1 MVARE
6 AIVRRLAGKLFIER
20 TVHRFDLKG

>member
-6 AIVRRLAGKLFIER
+6 AIVRRLAGKLFIEQ
-20 TVHRFDLKG
+20 TVHRFDLNG